1 MGRKYPYKTYTIR
14 LRENNR
20 RENAIMSVIEGVSLN
35 EDRSLNQFLIDAVE
49 YYLANMDESGYIN
62 STENSSKNRYV
73 LQCEMESELA
83 GIRRE
88 MQELKQEIS
97 MDVYEK
103 MLSVLLSNAM
113 HPTSV
118 MADNQRNLDNQDNL
132 VSHVEEEDDS
142 LIEDVMKWS

>member
-88 MQELKQEIS
+88 MQELKQEII
-97 MDVYEK
+97 MEVYEK
-103 MLSVLLSNAM
+103 MLSVLLANAM
-113 HPTSV
+113 NTTV
-118 MADNQRNLDNQDNL
+118 IKEDNQRSSDNQDNL
-132 VSHVEEEDDS
+132 ISQTEEEDDS

>member
-73 LQCEMESELA
+73 LQCELESELA
-83 GIRRE
+83 GVRRE

-113 HPTSV
+113 NPTSV
-118 MADNQRNLDNQDNL
+118 MVDNQRNLDNQDNL

>member
-113 HPTSV
+113 NPTSV

>member
-97 MDVYEK
+97 MEVYEK
-103 MLSVLLSNAM
+103 MLSVLLANAM
-113 HPTSV
+113 NTTV
-118 MADNQRNLDNQDNL
+118 IKEDNQRSSDNQDNL
-132 VSHVEEEDDS
+132 ISQTEEEDDS